1 MAYTFKDDGSRLT
14 YFREYNKEV
23 GTGDKTLVGNWVEER
38 ALRES
43 VETGRYKMW
52 TNPDPDPKAQQQT
65 FTKFTTRP
73 DTLDTYRRTVVHS
86 DVRAAASQ
94 PLPPTRRRDR
104 APAAPLA
111 ARSVGPHGLASARA
125 PLLGSGSPLAPPRRA
140 PRPPFR
146 EPPTRPTPP
155 PPPPLLTP
163 PLPPAQHTPSDEFLT
178 SNQVRDPGYAVYVNP
193 AKGARERLLEE
204 RAYSMAKANTPAEP
218 VLPPQYQSTYK
229 QDFTSKDLP
238 ASDSLGR
245 RVMMTQNMQDIKGAG
260 DGLWRKESNTVSRHL
275 VVERTEGEPNQTF
288 TQSGTHAA
296 RAFGKDATFSTPIS
310 IYVKGEEKD

>member
-86 DVRAAASQ
+86 D
-94 PLPPTRRRDR
+94 
-104 APAAPLA
+104 
-111 ARSVGPHGLASARA
+111 
-125 PLLGSGSPLAPPRRA
+125 
-140 PRPPFR
+140 
-146 EPPTRPTPP
+146 
-155 PPPPLLTP
+155 
-163 PLPPAQHTPSDEFLT
+163 HTPSDEFLT

-204 RAYSMAKANTPAEP
+204 RAYSEAKANTPAEP

-296 RAFGKDATFSTPIS
+296 RSFGKDATFSTPIS